1 MMKNKISFL
10 SLKNQHGGML
20 VELMLS
26 IAVAAIIIPFVFRYQ
41 QTAVTRAKNI
51 AVTKQMENV
60 QSALERYILENKNVL
75 MKPMGKKITRVK
87 IGDLVYYGLSE
98 NVAETYKNDFQI
110 RVLKTSDK
118 NNKSTL
124 QGIVIL
130 NDKKISP
137 LRTREIVNMGGGK
150 FGFIEGKTTYGGF
163 GAFHAGTSEIGT
175 DENNGI
181 VGMTSVTMGNTE
193 YLWRMPSNNTEDAT
207 MQSSLNLGG
216 HDINKIKFFDAGKA
230 QFEEKLS
237 VGKVATGDLVFSNRA
252 TLDGVFS
259 TENALVNGAL
269 TSESKSLNVSDTL
282 SLADYA
288 QFSSF
293 YTNDLYVYNLTLSGF
308 SVSSSSSDK
317 PTRLRIAGDLDLV
330 LGRVT
335 ASYISV
341 GYTGSV
347 TPRLSIAER
356 IQDPKDS
363 SYYWDIKSSKAR
375 FQDATFPELSRM
387 ASYVYS
393 AESRAGTETATLFR
407 SVAVNSNATVG
418 DYLNAINEIQNR
430 VRARYE
436 MLNLD

>member
-1 MMKNKISFL
+1 
-10 SLKNQHGGML
+10 
-20 VELMLS
+20 
-26 IAVAAIIIPFVFRYQ
+26 
-41 QTAVTRAKNI
+41 
-51 AVTKQMENV
+51 
-60 QSALERYILENKNVL
+60 
-75 MKPMGKKITRVK
+75 
-87 IGDLVYYGLSE
+87 
-98 NVAETYKNDFQI
+98 
-110 RVLKTSDK
+110 
-118 NNKSTL
+118 
-124 QGIVIL
+124 
-130 NDKKISP
+130 
-137 LRTREIVNMGGGK
+137 
-150 FGFIEGKTTYGGF
+150 
-163 GAFHAGTSEIGT
+163 
-175 DENNGI
+175 
-181 VGMTSVTMGNTE
+181 
-193 YLWRMPSNNTEDAT
+193 MPSNNTEDAT

-216 HDINKIKFFDAGKA
+216 HDINKVKFFDADKA

-237 VGKVATGDLVFSNRA
+237 ISRVATGDLVFSNRA

-308 SVSSSSSDK
+308 TVSSSSSDK
-317 PTRLRIAGDLDLV
+317 PTRLRVAGDLDLV
-330 LGRVT
+330 LGRIT

-363 SYYWDIKSSKAR
+363 SYYWDIKTSKAR

-387 ASYVYS
+387 AGYIFAS
-393 AESRAGTETATLFR
+393 ESMNGTETTTLFR

-418 DYLNAINEIQNR
+418 DYLNILNEIQNR